1 VSWARGTAAPDERIW
16 SAILWIHGQR
26 PLSSQTPGSAAWA
39 FHLDQ
44 VAAHRTRLLTRT
56 RVRVEP
62 AWALPALKWMGS
74 GDTVMQRR
82 LLDGIKDR
90 AETTARR

>member
-1 VSWARGTAAPDERIW
+1 MAGARPADEPHLVID
-16 SAILWIHGQR
+16 
-26 PLSSQTPGSAAWA
+26 TAWA
-39 FHLDQ
+39 FNLDQ
-44 VAAHRTRLLTRT
+44 VAAHRTRLLART
-56 RVRVEP
+56 RIRVKP

-90 AETTARR
+90 AETTMRR